1 MDLDREED
9 LEEEIDWELIAL
21 QLDEDSEAE
30 KERNLEEESE
40 EEATATATATQQQA
54 QSNVNEEFDL
64 ANVVSDPGMRRP
76 IDDYPTPELRD
87 KMRWAYL
94 CRGRNRLD
102 GHKFHKTKFGPHYRS
117 FLAKWYDQYDWLEY
131 SVEKDAAYCF
141 HCFLFK
147 SSSISSHYGH
157 DAFTKNGFK
166 CWKKGPEQFKKHV
179 GNASSIHNNA
189 RNSCEDFRNKK
200 QSVAYALACYEE
212 KSHIDYETRLR
223 AVVGIVR
230 FLMDQ
235 GLAFRGHDESS
246 TSRNKGNFLELLEWY
261 GARCKEVA
269 DVINENAP
277 GNCQLTSH
285 EIQQDIS
292 QACAEETTKIIMSEL
307 GNAGFSLLVDES
319 RDASVKE
326 QMAVMIR

>member
-189 RNSCEDFRNKK
+189 RN
-200 QSVAYALACYEE
+200 
-212 KSHIDYETRLR
+212 RL
-223 AVVGIVR
+223 
-230 FLMDQ
+230 
-235 GLAFRGHDESS
+235 
-246 TSRNKGNFLELLEWY
+246 
-261 GARCKEVA
+261 
-269 DVINENAP
+269 
-277 GNCQLTSH
+277 
-285 EIQQDIS
+285 
-292 QACAEETTKIIMSEL
+292 
-307 GNAGFSLLVDES
+307 
-319 RDASVKE
+319 
-326 QMAVMIR
+326 